1 VHKAR
6 PPAADPP
13 ASSKEYDQVLAFL
26 ADAGGRLVGTSGLDS
41 TASLVVELAVPDL
54 ADCAVLVLPDVR
66 GRLDWWRWSRRGR
79 CTRGRI
85 RRPSGDLAP
94 GLVAA
99 LDGLKLVAELSPAEV
114 GALPRVLAEP
124 LARYATVSAVSL
136 LATDAA
142 APPGALVLARR
153 GTPDPGDEMTIAFTE
168 RAGRAVAAANR
179 FERLTEA
186 AEELQSTLRP
196 AALPVLPGIRMAAIY
211 RPSAGPVAV
220 GGDFYDIH
228 PQPDGTT
235 LFTLGD
241 VCGNGAEAAA
251 LSGRVRQALA
261 ALLMVEKDPRR
272 LLRLVNQALLGIG
285 PSKFATVVVGSIRRR
300 AGGTLGLRLSSGGH
314 PAPMVLRRNGMVD
327 IIAVPG
333 MLVGI
338 VPKAE
343 FGENTVELGPQDTCV
358 LYTDGITEARG
369 GDDGDELFGS
379 DRLRV
384 VLAGCAGLPVE
395 MVAARV
401 DQAVQRWSGGDS
413 RDDIALLAIQSVP
426 GQ

>member
-1 VHKAR
+1 M
-6 PPAADPP
+6 
-13 ASSKEYDQVLAFL
+13 LAFL
-26 ADAGGRLVGTSGLDS
+26 ADAGGRLVGTSGLDA
-41 TASLVVELAVPDL
+41 TASLVVELAVPAL

-66 GRLDWWRWSRRGR
+66 GRLEWWRWSHRGR

-94 GLVAA
+94 GLIAA

-124 LARYATVSAVSL
+124 LARYSAVSAVSL
-136 LATDAA
+136 LATDAV

-153 GTPDPGDEMTIAFTE
+153 DAPDPGDEMTIAFTE

-179 FERLTEA
+179 FERLTAA
-186 AEELQSTLRP
+186 AEDLQSTLRP

-211 RPSAGPVAV
+211 RPAASPVAV

-228 PQPDGTT
+228 PQGDGTT

-241 VCGNGAEAAA
+241 VCGNGPEAAA

-261 ALLMVEKDPRR
+261 ALLMVENDPQR

-285 PSKFATVVVGSIRRR
+285 PSKFATVVVGSMHRR
-300 AGGTLGLRLSSGGH
+300 AGGALVLRLSSGGH
-314 PAPMVLRRNGMVD
+314 PAPMVLRRNGIVD
-327 IIAVPG
+327 TIAVPG

-338 VPKAE
+338 MPKAE
-343 FGENTVELGPQDTCV
+343 FGENTVELGPLDTCV

-413 RDDIALLAIQSVP
+413 RDDIALLALQSVP